1 MGIFKKNKTDEAHQL
16 RARSLGENPSAP
28 SAFSYHSSRSNR
40 LDSSS
45 DKNRA
50 AIMEAGEGE
59 SKSDYRSKRRLVLL
73 ILLASLVLV
82 FFVTRVSTAA
92 QVTIVQP
99 PGFNYM
105 PHTLNQYQIA
115 SAHAIG
121 SSLYSQNKLTLNS
134 NNIANYLE
142 KRYPEIEYVAV
153 TVPLIGSTPTVH
165 IQLVSPALVYSTSQN
180 SYILDSNGNII
191 GPSSILSQKQI
202 AQLPAVEYGVN
213 ESFSN
218 GMQVVSNNNV
228 LFVRIVKT
236 ALQSKNIQINKMVL
250 VPEAEELDV
259 YPKGQPYYIKFN
271 LHQTDAL
278 QQVGTYLA
286 AIATLKSK
294 NQTPKQYID
303 VRVDGRAYYK

>member
-1 MGIFKKNKTDEAHQL
+1 MRLFKKKTDDEVRQP
-16 RARSLGENPSAP
+16 RARSLGEAPNTP

-40 LDSSS
+40 PDSSS
-45 DKNRA
+45 NNSRA
-50 AIMEAGEGE
+50 TLMEAEEGI
-59 SKSDYRSKRRLVLL
+59 SKFDYRSKRRLVLL

-92 QVTIVQP
+92 QVAIVQP
-99 PGFNYM
+99 SGFNYM
-105 PHTLNQYQIA
+105 PHTLTQYQAA

-121 SSLYSQNKLTLNS
+121 ASLYNQNKLTLNS
-134 NNIANYLE
+134 GNIANYLE
-142 KRYPEIEYVAV
+142 KRYPEIEYAAV

-165 IQLVSPALVYSTSQN
+165 IQLAPPALVYSTSQN

-191 GPSSILSQKQI
+191 GLSSILSQKQI
-202 AQLPAVEYGVN
+202 TQLPSVEYAVN
-213 ESFSN
+213 GSFSN
-218 GMQVVSNNNV
+218 GMQVMSNNNV
-228 LFVRIVKT
+228 LFVRIVEA
-236 ALQSKNIQINKMVL
+236 ALLAKNIQINKMIL

-259 YPKGQPYYIKFN
+259 YPKGVTYYIKFN

-286 AIATLKSK
+286 TIATLKSK
-294 NQTPKQYID
+294 NQMPKQYID